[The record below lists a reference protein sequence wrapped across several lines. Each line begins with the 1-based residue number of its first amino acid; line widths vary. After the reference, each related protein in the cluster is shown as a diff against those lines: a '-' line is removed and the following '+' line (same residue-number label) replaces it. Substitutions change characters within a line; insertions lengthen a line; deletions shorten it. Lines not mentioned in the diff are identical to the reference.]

1 MTHLFGT
8 EIKAL
13 YSEETVPRGVTF
25 RITPTS
31 HSELLNGDEPV
42 STLTQDFHF
51 RLDNLLR
58 TLVHAK
64 PHFIRCIRPNE
75 TESSS
80 EFDRSLVMQ
89 QVRSLQ
95 VLETVN
101 LMAGGFPHRMRFKN
115 FNSIYWM
122 LAPIKILSRSEEL
135 AYDDCK
141 RILEYLKESLQQPS
155 DGGSPIVKDWALGKK
170 HVFLTEG
177 TRQHLETLRTDKRT
191 ASVTLIQSVWRGF
204 SARKKWPTV
213 RRNLQAQMVA
223 ARNSKPG
230 RPRPQPISGTP
241 PPEAGGAA
249 AAFLLAE
256 QGRHQ
261 QQFQDRCDMKT
272 IQKTCSLFGL
282 DPVSTAALGNINNR
296 LHYLTKFSPQER
308 PPPVPPSRPYTV
320 TGNRKIAYPQSRVMK
335 NSFPG
340 DTASSASAFRPP
352 PLCPICLPVQPCP
365 PSRLAASS

>member
-75 TESSS
+75 NESSS

-135 AYDDCK
+135 AFEDCR
-141 RILEYLKESLQQPS
+141 RILEHLKESLEQRVE
-155 DGGSPIVKDWALGKK
+155 DGCPIVKDWAMGKK

-177 TRQHLETLRTDKRT
+177 TRQHLEELRTCKRE
-191 ASVTLIQSVWRGF
+191 ASVTLIQSVWRG
-204 SARKKWPTV
+204 SAARKRWPGM
-213 RRNLQAQMVA
+213 RRSLQAQQGA
-223 ARNSKPG
+223 QRRSGPG
-230 RPRPQPISGTP
+230 RPRPQPMAGTP
-241 PPEAGGAA
+241 PPESEGAA
-249 AAFLLAE
+249 AAFLQAE
-256 QGRHQ
+256 QGRHEQ
-261 QQFQDRCDMKT
+261 ALQDQLLHDKCDMKT

-282 DPVSTAALGNINNR
+282 DPVR
-296 LHYLTKFSPQER
+296 
-308 PPPVPPSRPYTV
+308 
-320 TGNRKIAYPQSRVMK
+320 QS
-335 NSFPG
+335 
-340 DTASSASAFRPP
+340 
-352 PLCPICLPVQPCP
+352 
-365 PSRLAASS
+365 